1 MLRLPRIIPVII
13 AVLSLALG
21 QVTAQQGQTLR
32 IVKGKKV
39 TLRADAEHALSY
51 IWFHNGN
58 PINGPHDTRI
68 VVTEAGV
75 YNVIDISDSCKSVL
89 SYPVEISLDPD
100 AEDVEVDI
108 EFRNLP
114 DRPQALLDQEFSFQL
129 LVVKNSTN
137 AAQDVT
143 PVFQLP
149 PSLSY
154 QGLEPGQVVAE
165 NYNTTQHELTWNTAT
180 MQRQE

>member
-1 MLRLPRIIPVII
+1 MLRLPRIIPVIF

-58 PINGPHDTRI
+58 PINGQHDTRT

-75 YNVIDISDSCKSVL
+75 YTVIALGDGCHSDL
-89 SYPVEISLDPD
+89 SYPVAIIVDPD
-100 AEDVEVDI
+100 AEDMKLDI
-108 EFRNLP
+108 ELRNLP
-114 DRPQALLDQEFSFQL
+114 DPPQALLDPQFSFQL
-129 LVVKNSTN
+129 L
-137 AAQDVT
+137 
-143 PVFQLP
+143 
-149 PSLSY
+149 
-154 QGLEPGQVVAE
+154 
-165 NYNTTQHELTWNTAT
+165 
-180 MQRQE
+180 